1 MEQSTNQGTTANHTA
16 LLGRIALRTSQIPW
30 QFWAIALIIV
40 SGTVGFAATSMLLR
54 LPKSPQCVR
63 IFWPIASASKRIY
76 CAQVEAEQ
84 GTVDSFL
91 RAINLVEALP
101 SDHPLR
107 NEINRNVEEWAVAIL
122 DLSLIHI

>member
-54 LPKSPQCVR
+54 LPKSPQCGST
-63 IFWPIASASKRIY
+63 AKR
-76 CAQVEAEQ
+76 
-84 GTVDSFL
+84 SRL
-91 RAINLVEALP
+91 KK
-101 SDHPLR
+101 R
-107 NEINRNVEEWAVAIL
+107 N
-122 DLSLIHI
+122 